1 MGAIHQDIEQF
12 KRTDKKYYGPNK
24 VSKGYEMVD
33 EFSGFRKSAQEEV
46 FRSKDRGNEKGYVI
60 EPEQLELS
68 L

>member
-12 KRTDKKYYGPNK
+12 KCTDEENYRTYK

-33 EFSGFRKSAQEEV
+33 EFSGFRKSSQKEV
-46 FRSKDRGNEKGYVI
+46 LRTKNRGNEKGYVI